1 MIEALNSVI
10 GFFERGGLFMWP
22 LLICSIVALTTII
35 LRGFALREKQVMPL
49 VIESEIERLMPG
61 GSPDRLMRIVEN
73 DQSSLGRIVR
83 IALQHL
89 RSPRSENVEAV
100 QTRARHEMV
109 LLEKGL
115 IVLEVI
121 VGIAP
126 LLGLIGAVSGL
137 VHVFSHLGLSS
148 GASDT
153 RQIALGIAEALN
165 ATVFGL
171 SIAVPTLVAFSYFSK
186 KVEVMSVEIETL
198 VVELIGKCYFGRG
211 PRGSVALGAND
222 CPNASIDLLSEL
234 DMNFAV
240 RKRRAPSI
248 IIVSL
253 VDILIIL
260 LIFFVV
266 STTFKKD
273 QPEVQINLPESKTAT
288 KAPAELEHAIVAVD
302 EADAIKLDGRPVD
315 VDELEGAV
323 RNLSQTQKASLALQA
338 DRKASFGTIIKVMD
352 ALKLAGVRNLPAF
365 TRER

>member
-35 LRGFALREKQVMPL
+35 LRGFALREKHVMPL

-73 DQSSLGRIVR
+73 DQSSLGRIAR

-171 SIAVPTLVAFSYFSK
+171 SIAVPTLIAFSYFSK
-186 KVEVMSVEIETL
+186 KVEVMSVEMETL

-211 PRGSVALGAND
+211 PEEPSPSVR
-222 CPNASIDLLSEL
+222 
-234 DMNFAV
+234 M
-240 RKRRAPSI
+240 
-248 IIVSL
+248 
-253 VDILIIL
+253 
-260 LIFFVV
+260 
-266 STTFKKD
+266 
-273 QPEVQINLPESKTAT
+273 TA
-288 KAPAELEHAIVAVD
+288 
-302 EADAIKLDGRPVD
+302 R
-315 VDELEGAV
+315 
-323 RNLSQTQKASLALQA
+323 TQ
-338 DRKASFGTIIKVMD
+338 V
-352 ALKLAGVRNLPAF
+352 F
-365 TRER
+365 TS